1 MDKQRDKEL
10 LESEIKRIC
19 GDIASLIF
27 VELDE
32 ESPEGIEIIQKAK
45 HPSIVEGR
53 EIHDDDSEP
62 MKAYL
67 IDTVWFSTDLDVSQT
82 LANWRQLPDN
92 AGVDKLWEQ
101 TVDSDWSDIFQKNM
115 GCA

>member
-10 LESEIKRIC
+10 LESEIERIC
-19 GDIASLIF
+19 GKDSLIYVGF
-27 VELDE
+27 DDE
-32 ESPEGIEIIQKAK
+32 SNEGLEIIQKAK
-45 HPSIVEGR
+45 QPSVVEAR

-67 IDTVWFSTDLDVSQT
+67 IDTVWFSTDLNISRT

-92 AGVDKLWEQ
+92 AGIDKLWEK
-101 TVDSDWSDIFQKNM
+101 TVDSDWSDVFQRNM
-115 GCA
+115 SCA